1 MKQSLKMI
9 ILCLILAVGNTFA
22 IVVWLIKTAS
32 IAFYVALGVNLVAIV
47 VIVICLILEI
57 KHKK

>member
-9 ILCLILAVGNTFA
+9 ILSLILAVGNTFA